1 MSPQSNKKS
10 LSWVGWLLS
19 GLLVAAAC
27 FMWLERQ
34 RVIDTIQYYQYTP
47 SAAIESITETI
58 QLTDDA
64 TFLFYASQPSLE
76 TSDTFN
82 QHCERQESDSPILGC
97 YSARTIYLYDITDER
112 LDGIEEVTAAHEL
125 LHAVYERLPAN
136 KKAALEPLLDEA
148 YEELADDE
156 LQRRMEYYDRTQ
168 PGERYN
174 ELHSIIATEEVAIGD
189 ELERHFAQ
197 YFKDRQAVVELHAKV
212 DEQFKQLSSEA
223 DALAKRINALASS
236 INSDTEQYNA
246 GVAAL
251 NTEVATFN
259 QRASQPG
266 GFSSQAE
273 FEAERARLN
282 ARREQLELLRQTVKT
297 NIDTYKT
304 LLAQLESIN
313 AQTESLNASID
324 SVLSEE
330 PEI

>member
-1 MSPQSNKKS
+1 M
-10 LSWVGWLLS
+10 SWVGWLLS
-19 GLLVAAAC
+19 ALIIAAAC
-27 FMWLERQ
+27 ITWFERQ

-47 SAAIESITETI
+47 LSDIKSITEKI
-58 QLTDDA
+58 QLTDEA

-76 TSDTFN
+76 TSESFN
-82 QHCERQESDSPILGC
+82 QYCERQESDSPILGC
-97 YSARTIYLYDITDER
+97 YSARMIYLYDITDER

-125 LHAVYERLPAN
+125 LHAVYERLSADE
-136 KKAALEPLLDEA
+136 KSRLEPLLDEA

-156 LQRRMEYYDRTQ
+156 LERRMEYYDRTQ
-168 PGERYN
+168 PGEKYN
-174 ELHSIIATEEVAIGD
+174 ELHSIIATEEEAID
-189 ELERHFAQ
+189 DDLEQYFAK
-197 YFKDRQAVVELHAKV
+197 YFKDRGAIVALHTKV
-212 DEQFKQLSSEA
+212 DDQFKKLSSEA

-236 INSDTEQYNA
+236 INSDTEQYNT

-251 NTEVATFN
+251 NAEVTAFN

-273 FEAERARLN
+273 FEAQRAQLN
-282 ARREQLELLRQTVKT
+282 TQREQLEALRQTVKA

-313 AQTESLNASID
+313 AETASLNASID
-324 SVLSEE
+324 SVLAEE